1 MSQMQGVI
9 QKSGGKIKLNEL
21 NSELSGRSDNF
32 DTS

>member
-1 MSQMQGVI
+1 MSQEQGMM

-21 NSELSGRSDNF
+21 NSELSGHSDNF